1 MGGDRESAEAWEAA
15 LDHVIQGAHLAIGED
30 LSTLLDDAVRP
41 LGLTAEML
49 VADTAQR
56 VLTALRPGAP
66 RRIDLTASVAGQ
78 AYQLGE
84 ITAATDEDGGP
95 LLWVP

>member
-1 MGGDRESAEAWEAA
+1 MRSDRESAVAWEAA

-49 VADTAQR
+49 VADTSQR
-56 VLTALRPGAP
+56 VLTALSAGPP
-66 RRIDLTASVAGQ
+66 HRIDLAASIGGQ
-78 AYQLGE
+78 A
-84 ITAATDEDGGP
+84 
-95 LLWVP
+95 